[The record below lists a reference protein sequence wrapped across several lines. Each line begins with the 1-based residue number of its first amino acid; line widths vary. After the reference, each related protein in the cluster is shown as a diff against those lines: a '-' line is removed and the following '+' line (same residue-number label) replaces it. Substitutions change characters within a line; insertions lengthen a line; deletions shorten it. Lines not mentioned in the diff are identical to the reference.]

1 MSSQACGTCLR
12 HSASCAP
19 GLGQV
24 HALEA
29 HVYLEV
35 SRKYVPQS
43 KYVCLKASMCAS
55 KRAQPPGG
63 MASASGMFPHS
74 ASGEF
79 EAPAAQIYPY
89 YTQTQRPTLVLD
101 HHHHHHLFIL
111 AL

>member
-1 MSSQACGTCLR
+1 
-12 HSASCAP
+12 
-19 GLGQV
+19 
-24 HALEA
+24 
-29 HVYLEV
+29 
-35 SRKYVPQS
+35 
-43 KYVCLKASMCAS
+43 MCTS
-55 KRAQPPGG
+55 KRAAQPPGG